1 VARKPNID
9 VTFPPDQRVL
19 QYVDFLT
26 HLNDDDTTR
35 VVFERA
41 LKEIP
46 RNESREVHTHT
57 HASSH
62 THAHPHSRARVREC
76 PRAHA

>member
-1 VARKPNID
+1 M
-9 VTFPPDQRVL
+9 
-19 QYVDFLT
+19 

-46 RNESREVHTHT
+46 RNESREVHTQT
-57 HASSH
+57 HARKL
-62 THAHPHSRARVREC
+62 THARTHSLAGGPHC
-76 PRAHA
+76 HGC